1 MVDEYCEGCYYRAFF
16 PALGW
21 GCEYLVMTEKRRP
34 CPSGAGCTVKLV
46 KDRVGTKN
54 AEHRKTIL
62 AVEAMTDEEKE
73 ARRQR
78 QKLTNCINCGAPLK
92 EKICPYCGTEYTGS
106 GSITADIEKKRQ
118 KNREYYA
125 AHKQKQQPGKRSI
138 GAHDRKKITAERTR
152 AFWKGRQT
160 AAIKAWKLEHGLTYE
175 QMAELLEVEPST
187 ILMWVYE
194 NNTANWDKLRKIGI
208 EKPFIPPQDN

>member
-1 MVDEYCEGCYYRAFF
+1 MVDAYCEGCYYRVFL

-21 GCEYLVMTEKRRP
+21 GCEYLVMTGKRRP
-34 CPSGAGCTVKLV
+34 CPGGEGCTVRRL
-46 KDRVGTKN
+46 KDRTGTKN
-54 AEHRKTIL
+54 ADDRKKIL
-62 AVEAMTDEEKE
+62 ALEGMTDEERRERYLAKKRKKSKE
-73 ARRQR
+73 YYHAHKEEVTR
-78 QKLTNCINCGAPLK
+78 KAK
-92 EKICPYCGTEYTGS
+92 EKRNKEV
-106 GSITADIEKKRQ
+106 KKV
-118 KNREYYA
+118 
-125 AHKQKQQPGKRSI
+125 
-138 GAHDRKKITAERTR
+138 GAHAQKKKTAERTR
-152 AFWKGRQT
+152 AYWKGRQT

>member
-78 QKLTNCINCGAPLK
+78 HL
-92 EKICPYCGTEYTGS
+92 
-106 GSITADIEKKRQ
+106 EKKRQ

-152 AFWKGRQT
+152 AFWQGRQSN
-160 AAIKAWKLEHGLTYE
+160 AIKEWKLAHGVTYE
-175 QMAELLEVEPST
+175 QMAELLEVETST
-187 ILMWVYE
+187 VLMWVYE
-194 NNTANWDKLRKIGI
+194 NNTANWDKLQKIGI
-208 EKPFIPPQDN
+208 EKPFIPPKTDATIDKPVKTDKI

>member
-46 KDRVGTKN
+46 KDRAGTKN

-78 QKLTNCINCGAPLK
+78 
-92 EKICPYCGTEYTGS
+92 YR
-106 GSITADIEKKRQ
+106 EKKRQ

-152 AFWKGRQT
+152 AFWQGRQSN
-160 AAIKAWKLEHGLTYE
+160 AIKEWKLAHGVTYE
-175 QMAELLEVEPST
+175 QLAELLEVETST
-187 ILMWVYE
+187 VLMWVYE
-194 NNTANWDKLRKIGI
+194 NNTANWDKLQKIGI
-208 EKPFIPPQDN
+208 EKPFIPPKIDATIDKPVKTDKI